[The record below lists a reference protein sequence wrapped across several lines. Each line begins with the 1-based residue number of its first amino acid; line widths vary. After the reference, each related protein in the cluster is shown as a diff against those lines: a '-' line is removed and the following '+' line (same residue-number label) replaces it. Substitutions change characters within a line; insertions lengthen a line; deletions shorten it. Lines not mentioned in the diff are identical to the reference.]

1 MLRAATMGDF
11 ASEHGQQVT
20 GAISV
25 GGGIATAAGIAAHA
39 AWVPVVGAA
48 VAAVTLAL
56 GLFFAR
62 KGPQQK
68 VISTQ
73 IVDQLESDPQFGMAA
88 NLAAYFD
95 GPRTRASQAQA
106 LANFDAAWEW
116 LRSAEAC
123 GNPELGNPGRA
134 CIQDRDRGG
143 RWDWFALYRDP
154 IASDPQVRDDA
165 VADAVS
171 SILPGLDA
179 QTASLISAYLLP
191 AGLILLGVLL

>member
-1 MLRAATMGDF
+1 MLRAATLGDF
-11 ASEHGQQVT
+11 ATEHGQQVT

-25 GGGIATAAGIAAHA
+25 GGGIATAAGLAAHA
-39 AWVPVVGAA
+39 AWVPVVGVA
-48 VAAVTLAL
+48 VAAVTFAL

-62 KGPQQK
+62 KGPQQRI
-68 VISTQ
+68 ISTK

-116 LRSAEAC
+116 LRSADAC

-134 CIQDRDRGG
+134 CIEDRQRGG
-143 RWDWFALYRDP
+143 RWDWFAMYRDP
-154 IASDPQVRDDA
+154 IANDPNVRDDA
-165 VADAVS
+165 LADTIS
-171 SILPGLDA
+171 SVLPGLDA
-179 QTASLISAYLLP
+179 QTMAMVSEYALP
-191 AGLILLGVLL
+191 AGLILLAVLL